1 MRILHVSDC
10 FPPRLGGIEVQVD
23 ELARAQLATGHDV
36 VVATATPGPRHPDA
50 ETRTNAGSC
59 AGAETGA
66 GAGAEGDGGPPFP
79 VVRLV
84 APLPWELPV
93 GRSLAPLL
101 GELKPDV
108 VHVHAGAV
116 SPFAWRAVHSLG
128 TAGTPV
134 VLTVHSMWGPL
145 SRSVYRALVPGW
157 ARRHGGGLVVTTVSE
172 AAARPIRAV
181 VDGRLPVRVVSNG
194 IDLSRW
200 HAEAPSGASGKT
212 PGKPGFQHEP
222 DGTPH
227 VVAVGRLAPR
237 KEPVNLLRV
246 LREAASAVPLHATV
260 VGEGPARRRME
271 RYLRRH
277 GMTGWVRLTGRLDR
291 SEVRTVLETADV
303 FLAPAAR
310 ESFGLA
316 ALEARL
322 AGVPVVAQAGGGVA
336 DFVTSG
342 REGLLG
348 GTTRELAAALA
359 RLASDPAMRGRI
371 AAHNRATSPVRC
383 SWPAVLAAFD
393 SCYEAASE
401 KTDLAHL

>member
-10 FPPRLGGIEVQVD
+10 FAPRLGGIEVQVD
-23 ELARAQLATGHDV
+23 ELARAQRAAGHDV
-36 VVATATPGPRHPDA
+36 AVATATPSPADADA
-50 ETRTNAGSC
+50 E
-59 AGAETGA
+59 
-66 GAGAEGDGGPPFP
+66 GPPFR
-79 VVRLV
+79 VERLV

-101 GELKPDV
+101 DEFKPDV
-108 VHVHAGAV
+108 VHVHAGAA

-128 TAGTPV
+128 MTGLPV
-134 VLTVHSMWGPL
+134 VLTVHSMWGPV
-145 SRSVYRALVPGW
+145 SRTVYRALVPGW

-181 VDGRLPVRVVSNG
+181 VDGRLPVLVVSNG
-194 IDLSRW
+194 IDLPRW
-200 HAEAPSGASGKT
+200 HAEAPFVPEADGWGPEVPGGAA
-212 PGKPGFQHEP
+212 
-222 DGTPH
+222 H

-246 LREAASAVPLHATV
+246 LREAASVTPLCATV
-260 VGEGPARRRME
+260 VGDGPARRRME

-277 GMTGWVRLTGRLDR
+277 EMTGWVRLTGRLDR
-291 SEVRTVLETADV
+291 SEVRTVLAGADV
-303 FLAPAAR
+303 FLAPASR

-322 AGVPVVAQAGGGVA
+322 AGVPVVGRAGGGVA

-359 RLASDPAMRGRI
+359 RLASDPVLRGRI

-383 SWPAVLAAFD
+383 SWPAVLGAFD
-393 SCYEAASE
+393 CCYDAASA

>member
-23 ELARAQLATGHDV
+23 ELARAQLAAGHDV
-36 VVATATPGPRHPDA
+36 AVATATPAPPGTGPA
-50 ETRTNAGSC
+50 AGP
-59 AGAETGA
+59 GE
-66 GAGAEGDGGPPFP
+66 PPFP

-84 APLPWELPV
+84 APVPWELPV
-93 GRSLAPLL
+93 GRSLGPLL
-101 GELKPDV
+101 EEFKPDV

-128 TAGTPV
+128 TTEPPV
-134 VLTVHSMWGPL
+134 VLTVHSMWGPV
-145 SRSVYRALVPGW
+145 SRAVYRTLVPGW

-194 IDLSRW
+194 IDLTSW
-200 HAEAPSGASGKT
+200 NAEAPAPAPGADPAP
-212 PGKPGFQHEP
+212 PGVEPFAP

-246 LREAASAVPLHATV
+246 LREAASAAPLRATI
-260 VGEGPARRRME
+260 VGDGPARPRME

-291 SEVRTVLETADV
+291 SRVRTVLADADV
-303 FLAPAAR
+303 FLAPASR

-322 AGVPVVAQAGGGVA
+322 AGVPVVGRSGGGVA

-342 REGLLG
+342 REGLLAA
-348 GTTRELAAALA
+348 TPRELAAALA
-359 RLASDPAMRGRI
+359 RLASDPALRGRI

-393 SCYEAASE
+393 SCYEAASA

>member
-1 MRILHVSDC
+1 M
-10 FPPRLGGIEVQVD
+10 QVD
-23 ELARAQLATGHDV
+23 ELARAQGAAGHDV
-36 VVATATPGPRHPDA
+36 TVATATPAPDTPDKADGADTDSEAGPD
-50 ETRTNAGSC
+50 ET
-59 AGAETGA
+59 
-66 GAGAEGDGGPPFP
+66 PFA

-101 GELKPDV
+101 EKLKPDV

-128 TAGTPV
+128 MTSLPV
-134 VLTVHSMWGPL
+134 VLTVHSMWGPV
-145 SRSVYRALVPGW
+145 SRTVYRTLVPVW
-157 ARRHGGGLVVTTVSE
+157 ARRHGSGLVVTTVSE

-194 IDLSRW
+194 IDLSLW
-200 HAEAPSGASGKT
+200 NAEAP
-212 PGKPGFQHEP
+212 PEP
-222 DGTPH
+222 ETEDGTPH

-246 LREAASAVPLHATV
+246 LREASATAPLRATI
-260 VGEGPARRRME
+260 VGDGPARSRME

-291 SEVRTVLETADV
+291 SEVRTVLAGADV
-303 FLAPAAR
+303 FLAPASR

-322 AGVPVVAQAGGGVA
+322 AGVPVVGRAGGGVA

-342 REGLLG
+342 REGLLA
-348 GTTRELAAALA
+348 GTPCELAAALA
-359 RLASDPAMRGRI
+359 RLASDPVLRGRI

-383 SWPAVLAAFD
+383 SWPAVLAAFG
-393 SCYEAASE
+393 SCYDAASA
-401 KTDLAHL
+401 KTDFAHL

>member
-23 ELARAQLATGHDV
+23 ELARAQYGTGHEV
-36 VVATATPGPRHPDA
+36 AVATATPAP
-50 ETRTNAGSC
+50 
-59 AGAETGA
+59 A
-66 GAGAEGDGGPPFP
+66 GAGEPTPFP
-79 VVRLV
+79 VARLV
-84 APLPWELPV
+84 APLPWELPI
-93 GRSLAPLL
+93 GRSLGPLL
-101 GELKPDV
+101 DDLKPDV

-128 TAGTPV
+128 ITGPPV
-134 VLTVHSMWGPL
+134 VLTVHSMWGPV
-145 SRSVYRALVPGW
+145 SRTVYRALVPGW

-181 VDGRLPVRVVSNG
+181 VDGRLPVRVISNG
-194 IDLSRW
+194 IDLARW
-200 HAEAPSGASGKT
+200 HAETPAEGDRRVAPVPLEG
-212 PGKPGFQHEP
+212 
-222 DGTPH
+222 DGSAH

-246 LREAASAVPLHATV
+246 LREAASAVPLRATI
-260 VGEGPARRRME
+260 VGDGPARRRME

-277 GMTGWVRLTGRLDR
+277 GMSGWVRLTGRLDR
-291 SEVRTVLETADV
+291 SEVRNVLETADM
-303 FLAPAAR
+303 FLAPASR

-348 GTTRELAAALA
+348 GTPRELAAALA
-359 RLASDPAMRGRI
+359 RLASDPALRGRI

-393 SCYEAASE
+393 SCYEAASA
-401 KTDLAHL
+401 KTDFAHL

>member
-1 MRILHVSDC
+1 M
-10 FPPRLGGIEVQVD
+10 QVD
-23 ELARAQLATGHDV
+23 ELARAQSAAGHDV
-36 VVATATPGPRHPDA
+36 TVATATPEPDG
-50 ETRTNAGSC
+50 T
-59 AGAETGA
+59 
-66 GAGAEGDGGPPFP
+66 DGGPGVGSDELPFR

-101 GELKPDV
+101 ESLKPDV

-128 TAGTPV
+128 MTGLPV
-134 VLTVHSMWGPL
+134 VLTVHSMWGPV
-145 SRSVYRALVPGW
+145 SRAVYRTLVPVW
-157 ARRHGGGLVVTTVSE
+157 ARRHGSGLVMTTVSE

-181 VDGRLPVRVVSNG
+181 VDGRLSVHVVSNG
-194 IDLSRW
+194 IDLSQW
-200 HAEAPSGASGKT
+200 NAEAP
-212 PGKPGFQHEP
+212 PEP
-222 DGTPH
+222 DAEDGIPH

-246 LREAASAVPLHATV
+246 LREASATAPLRATV
-260 VGEGPARRRME
+260 VGDGPARPRME

-277 GMTGWVRLTGRLDR
+277 GMSGWVRLTGRLDR
-291 SEVRTVLETADV
+291 SEVRTVLAGADV
-303 FLAPAAR
+303 FLAPASR

-322 AGVPVVAQAGGGVA
+322 AGVPVVGRAGGGVA

-348 GTTRELAAALA
+348 GTPRELAAALA
-359 RLASDPAMRGRI
+359 RLASDPVLRGRI

-393 SCYEAASE
+393 SCYDAASA
-401 KTDLAHL
+401 KTDFAHL